1 MDNLRKS
8 VLESLNYSVDAKK
21 WFQGKGE
28 RFIKELGVVEGQSI
42 LDFGCRIG
50 HYVIPT
56 AVTVGPTGRVYALD
70 KDHSSVDFL
79 LNNAKKLDLDKR
91 IVPIKTAG
99 EFDLPL
105 DEATLDGIL
114 LYDIIHIILG
124 IDETLNPLQSLLTEF
139 FRVLKSGGL
148 LSISV
153 NHLSEIKYSR
163 QDIFDEISKSFSFRN
178 TLRMEIMHWDRF
190 REGQVDN
197 FIK

>member
-1 MDNLRKS
+1 MNDLDKS
-8 VLESLNYSVDAKK
+8 VLESLNYSTDAKI

-28 RFIKELGVVEGQSI
+28 RFIKKLGVLEGQSI

-56 AVTVGPTGRVYALD
+56 AVVVGSTGQVYALD
-70 KDHSSVDFL
+70 KDHSSIDFL
-79 LNNAKKLDLDKR
+79 IKNATKLDLNER
-91 IVPIKTAG
+91 IIPIKTTG
-99 EFDLPL
+99 EFDLPVN
-105 DEATLDGIL
+105 DTNLDGIL

-124 IDETLNPLQSLLTEF
+124 IDGTLTPLQSLLTEF
-139 FRVLKSGGL
+139 SRVLKPGGL

-153 NHLSEIKYSR
+153 DHLNKMKYTK
-163 QDIFDEISKSFSFRN
+163 QDIFNEISTIFTFSN
-178 TLRMEIMHWDRF
+178 TVREEIMHWDWL

>member
-1 MDNLRKS
+1 MDNLSKS
-8 VLESLNYSVDAKK
+8 VLESLNYSADAKI

-28 RFIKELGVVEGQSI
+28 RFIKKLGVVEGQLI

-56 AVTVGPTGRVYALD
+56 AVVVGPTGRVYALD

-105 DEATLDGIL
+105 DDASLDGIL

-124 IDETLNPLQSLLTEF
+124 IDGTLNPLQSLLTEF

-153 NHLSEIKYSR
+153 DHLSEIKYSR
-163 QDIFDEISKSFSFRN
+163 KDIIDEIRKTFTFRN
-178 TLRMEIMHWDRF
+178 TVRMKVMHWNWF